1 MVRLTTRFGPAR
13 RRHRRG
19 QRGRTNRVAHL

>member
-1 MVRLTTRFGPAR
+1 MLRLVTPFGPAR

-19 QRGRTNRVAHL
+19 QRGRTIRVTHL